1 MLTGEKTRLRAIEK
15 ADIPVFV
22 GWLNDLDVTENLG
35 MWNPMSQVDEER
47 WFEQMIENR
56 WMSIHWRLRQGL
68 ARAGN

>member
-1 MLTGEKTRLRAIEK
+1 
-15 ADIPVFV
+15 
-22 GWLNDLDVTENLG
+22 LNDLDVTENLG